1 MRVDDVSTAQD
12 TSALWTALLQAKDDG
27 DATLVRAIEARMREL
42 AAERRYAHLS
52 DEDLRTRING
62 LTRQREPKGMLAHS
76 PDGGF
81 FGAGGFDS
89 VETSRR
95 NAAIRANH
103 PAGIQ
108 ETLNALQAEWDR
120 RHPRPGA

>member
-1 MRVDDVSTAQD
+1 MRPEDVSNAQD
-12 TSALWTALLQAKDDG
+12 TSALWTALLQAKKDG
-27 DATLVRAIEARMREL
+27 DADLVRAVEGRMRGL

-62 LTRQREPKGMLAHS
+62 LTRQREPKGMLSHS

-95 NAAIRANH
+95 NAAIRANQH
-103 PAGIQ
+103 VGIE
-108 ETLNALQAEWDR
+108 ETLNGLQAAWDR